1 MPARTTLVFVLAA
14 LLGGCADDAGVA
26 IVGTLERDRIELTAT
41 YAEPIAERFVQ
52 EGDRVKVNTV
62 VVTQKPERLDAQLQR
77 AVGERDQL
85 AARLA
90 ELVRGPR
97 AELIDEAVA
106 RLERTKALQHEAQ
119 LELQRITGL
128 HTKGFASAAELD
140 VAKAQSDSA
149 TASAKEAA
157 ATLSSLHAGTTAEEL
172 LQAHAAVNAADANV
186 AQAKLNLDR
195 LRHIAPDDTWVE
207 ALPFEVGEIPPV
219 GAPVAVL
226 LRDHE
231 PYARV
236 YVPEPLHSR
245 VRPGETVSVA
255 VDGIAAPFAGKVR
268 YVSADA
274 SFTPYF
280 ALTRH
285 DRSRLTYLAEIDL
298 SGATALPSGTPVEV
312 TLTTSP

>member
-1 MPARTTLVFVLAA
+1 MAGQPTLPFVLAA
-14 LLGGCADDAGVA
+14 LLAGCADDSDVA

-41 YAEPIAERFVQ
+41 YAEPIEERLVK
-52 EGDRVKVNTV
+52 EGDRVAVNTI
-62 VVTQKPERLDAQLQR
+62 VVTQNPARLDAQIER
-77 AVGERDQL
+77 AVGERAQL

-106 RLERTKALQHEAQ
+106 RLQRTKALQHQAE
-119 LELQRITGL
+119 LELTRISGL
-128 HTKGFASAAELD
+128 HPRGFASAAELD
-140 VAKAQSDSA
+140 TAKAQADSA

-172 LQAHAAVNAADANV
+172 LQAHAAVDAADATI
-186 AQAKLNLDR
+186 AQATLNRDR
-195 LRHIAPDDTWVE
+195 LRHAAPDDTWVE

-219 GAPVAVL
+219 GAAVAVL

-245 VRPGETVSVA
+245 LRPGATVSVA
-255 VDGIAAPFAGKVR
+255 VDGIDKPFTGTVR

-280 ALTRH
+280 ALTRR
-285 DRSRLTYLAEIDL
+285 DRSRLSYLAKIDL
-298 SGATALPSGTPVEV
+298 SGAAALPSGTPVEV
-312 TLTTSP
+312 TLPTSP